1 MKCVSTY
8 NVPCIVST
16 NLSNVKA
23 DTSGPFTAIQTFTF
37 VAGLGLDKR
46 ELYVIIYEIYV
57 INIH

>member
-46 ELYVIIYEIYV
+46 ELYVIIYEI
-57 INIH
+57 